1 MHAPRP
7 RLRLLVTGG
16 GTGGHV
22 FPIIAVL
29 EELRSRPLDLEVHWI
44 GSSTGLEREAAAEA
58 GIPFHPV
65 AVGKLRRYV
74 SLRNVLDSARVPLG
88 SLQSL
93 ALVRRLN
100 PDVVFSTGGY
110 VGVPAVVA
118 AWMLRIPSLTH
129 EQTAMLGLATRINA
143 RFSDVIALSN
153 QSTPRPNVRRSA
165 RVVVTGNPV
174 RAALLDGDA
183 DAARSIFRLKGDRPL
198 LYVTGGAQGA
208 KALNDAVAACLD
220 DLLEMVEIVH
230 QTGPDKFNGSYSALN
245 RQRAGLCT
253 EKQARYHLVERT
265 GNELAHL
272 YAATDLVLSRS
283 GAGTV
288 TELAA
293 IGIPAIFVPLPGA
306 EEQLANARVL
316 ANRGGAIIIPQPEL
330 TPDRLLAEVRRLC
343 ADRAELAAMAER
355 ARSDRP
361 LYAARLLA
369 DELLALA
376 GISP

>member
-1 MHAPRP
+1 MQPSKP
-7 RLRLLVTGG
+7 RLRLVVTGG

-22 FPIIAVL
+22 FPIIAVVD
-29 EELRSRPLDLEVHWI
+29 ELRSRPLDLEVHWV
-44 GSSTGLEREAAAEA
+44 GSSSGLEREAAKEA

-65 AVGKLRRYV
+65 AVGKLRRYI
-74 SLRNVLDSARVPLG
+74 SLRNILDSARVPLG

-153 QSTPRPNVRRSA
+153 GSTPKPNVRSSA

-174 RAALLDGDA
+174 RASLLDGDPSE
-183 DAARSIFRLKGDRPL
+183 ARAIFELAGDRPL

-208 KALNDAVAACLD
+208 KALNNAVGACLD
-220 DLLEMVEIVH
+220 DLLDIVEIVH

-245 RQRAGLCT
+245 RQRARLCP
-253 EKQARYHLVERT
+253 EKRARYHLA
-265 GNELAHL
+265 ELIGPELPHL
-272 YAATDLVLSRS
+272 YAAADLVLSRS
-283 GAGTV
+283 GAGTA

-293 IGIPAIFVPLPGA
+293 VGLPAIFVPLPGA
-306 EEQLANARVL
+306 AEQLANARVL
-316 ANRGGAIIIPQPEL
+316 ADRGGAIIIDQSEL
-330 TPDRLLAEVRRLC
+330 TPARLLAEVRRLC
-343 ADRAELAAMAER
+343 SDPDQLADMARR
-355 ARSDRP
+355 ARSERP
-361 LYAARLLA
+361 RHAARLLA
-369 DELLALA
+369 DELLSLA
-376 GISP
+376 GIHV